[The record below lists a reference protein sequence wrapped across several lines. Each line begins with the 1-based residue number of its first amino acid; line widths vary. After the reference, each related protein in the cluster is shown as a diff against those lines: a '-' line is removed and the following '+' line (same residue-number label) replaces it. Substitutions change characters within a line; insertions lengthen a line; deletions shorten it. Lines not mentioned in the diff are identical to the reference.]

1 MSFLT
6 SITNNDITLYLIIAF
21 VFLTI
26 LLVAWIIRLEIRIKR
41 LMRGKS
47 GFSLESSFIDMQ
59 KNISDFA
66 KFKINIEKYLK
77 TVEKRVSK
85 SIQGV
90 HNLNFNAFTGNESGG
105 KSFATAFLNENGD
118 GVILSTIH
126 ARDRVNIFAKQ
137 IKNFLPEVALSEE
150 EVSSLTKAKE
160 YCNL

>member
-6 SITNNDITLYLIIAF
+6 SITNNDIALYLIIAF
-21 VFLTI
+21 IVLII
-26 LLVAWIIRLEIRIKR
+26 LLVVWVIRLEIRIKR

-59 KNISDFA
+59 KDIHGFE
-66 KFKINIEKYLK
+66 KFKNDLEKYLK

-85 SIQGV
+85 SIQGF

-105 KSFATAFLNENGD
+105 KSFATAFLNEKGD
-118 GVILSTIH
+118 GIILSTIH

-137 IKNFLPEVALSEE
+137 IKNFNSDVALSEE
-150 EVSSLTKAKE
+150 ESSSLTKAKE

>member
-6 SITNNDITLYLIIAF
+6 SMTNSDIALYLIIAF
-21 VFLTI
+21 IVLII
-26 LLVAWIIRLEIRIKR
+26 LLVVWVIRLEIRIKR

-59 KNISDFA
+59 KDIHGFE
-66 KFKINIEKYLK
+66 KFKNDLEKYLK

-85 SIQGV
+85 SIQGFN
-90 HNLNFNAFTGNESGG
+90 NLNFNAFTGNESGG
-105 KSFATAFLNENGD
+105 KSFATAFLNEKGD
-118 GVILSTIH
+118 GIILSTIH

-137 IKNFLPEVALSEE
+137 IKNFTPEVALSEE
-150 EVSSLTKAKE
+150 ESLSLTKAKE